1 MTTDAVTPPEDEL
14 LLSLS
19 DVARRLGLSRASVI
33 LAAKAGALEIVGS
46 DASKAGRPARLVRWS
61 DATAWKDAKDEAAGA
76 RRSSDDERHDER
88 EAGIPL
94 PGTAIGMREAERKY
108 GVDHSLISYWKRTG
122 KIVVLR
128 ERTAE
133 WERDAL
139 DERSIMLRAQEYHT
153 KQRKRSGPPGDP
165 NPSPSGRPQRSPLPE
180 TARRRPQRSSVRSG
194 RRAPARSRGFT
205 YAGLHDG
212 EPSVV
217 CDCCGAFYV
226 WGTYSSESGREFPPR
241 WRCLVDGSPGA
252 APDR

>member
-88 EAGIPL
+88 EAERAAGIPL

-139 DERSIMLRAQEYHT
+139 DERSIMLQSQEYHT
-153 KQRKRSGPPGDP
+153 KQYKRSGPPGDP
-165 NPSPSGRPQRSPLPE
+165 AAPPLRGAARGRPQQSNVQSR
-180 TARRRPQRSSVRSG
+180 
-194 RRAPARSRGFT
+194 RRAPARRKGFT
-205 YAGLHDG
+205 YAGLHGG

-241 WRCLVDGSPGA
+241 WRRLVDGSPGA